1 MRLNIDSDHSKR
13 VVGWCEELYRARA
26 AELVLYGR
34 ALGLSHGEAEDVLQ
48 DTFIAMLARETA
60 PLQPLHYCLRSYRNR
75 ALNYRRS
82 LWRRLTR
89 EIESKRWFEAD
100 PAHPEETRAMEALAQ
115 LPVEQRE
122 VIVLR
127 VWHRY
132 TFEEIAEL
140 QQVSPNTVSGRYR
153 YGIDKLRKSLKSNI
167 YEDRNEQFG
176 DAFAFLGAPA
186 SLREP

>member
-1 MRLNIDSDHSKR
+1 
-13 VVGWCEELYRARA
+13 
-26 AELVLYGR
+26 
-34 ALGLSHGEAEDVLQ
+34 
-48 DTFIAMLARETA
+48 
-60 PLQPLHYCLRSYRNR
+60 
-75 ALNYRRS
+75 
-82 LWRRLTR
+82 
-89 EIESKRWFEAD
+89 
-100 PAHPEETRAMEALAQ
+100 MEALAQ

-140 QQVSPNTVSGRYR
+140 QQASPNTVSGRYR